1 MINGAA
7 YDAHTGMR
15 LSEESV
21 QDQARTSVQA
31 HVSHKK
37 QARSQTLTRS
47 HVTSPHK
54 KAKSSLQSTAQ
65 VKRSPMIS
73 RFSTSDIKPRSATK
87 KAPTINDVAPTRHPI
102 QTKAEE
108 RKTGKQITATQVTT
122 DSLQSRPAQ
131 EIKQRSIEKALQNAK
146 PAKKEKK
153 TFAKRYPRLTSISS
167 AVLAVALLGG
177 YLTYLNLP
185 SISVR
190 VAAAQAGIAATYP
203 SYQPSGYSLN
213 GPVAYSNG
221 QVTMKFA
228 ANVGPQ
234 KFTVN
239 QTKSSW
245 DSSALL
251 ENYIEGQSEGD
262 YQTLSD
268 SGLTIYAYDNNAAW
282 VNGGILHTIEGDAPL
297 SPDQIRRIATSM

>member
-15 LSEESV
+15 LSEQQTEE
-21 QDQARTSVQA
+21 QARSATQA
-31 HVSHKK
+31 HASHKK

-54 KAKSSLQSTAQ
+54 KARHHASAAAK

-73 RFSTSDIKPRSATK
+73 KFTTSDVVQATPATR
-87 KAPTINDVAPTRHPI
+87 KAPTINDIAPTRHPL
-102 QTKAEE
+102 QTSVQVRNT
-108 RKTGKQITATQVTT
+108 RKEAAATNPTTAPQPK
-122 DSLQSRPAQ
+122 PAQ
-131 EIKQRSIEKALQNAK
+131 EIKKQSIEKALQNAK
-146 PAKKEKK
+146 PAKKEKRS
-153 TFAKRYPRLTSISS
+153 FAKRHPRLVSATS
-167 AVLAVALLGG
+167 ATLAVALLGG

-203 SYQPSGYSLN
+203 AYQPSGYSLN

-234 KFTVN
+234 EFTVN
-239 QTKSSW
+239 QIKSSW

-251 ENYIEGQSEGD
+251 ENYIESKSEGN

-268 SGLTIYAYDNNAAW
+268 SGLTIYTYNNDAAW
-282 VNGGILHTIEGDAPL
+282 INSGILHTIEGDAPL